1 MKDPD
6 NLMPL
11 TLALTLTNPA
21 GIQPAIPAMCAGRQ
35 KTADHIRISEKSAAQ
50 ALYHSLPY

>member
-21 GIQPAIPAMCAGRQ
+21 GIQPAIPAM
-35 KTADHIRISEKSAAQ
+35 
-50 ALYHSLPY
+50 